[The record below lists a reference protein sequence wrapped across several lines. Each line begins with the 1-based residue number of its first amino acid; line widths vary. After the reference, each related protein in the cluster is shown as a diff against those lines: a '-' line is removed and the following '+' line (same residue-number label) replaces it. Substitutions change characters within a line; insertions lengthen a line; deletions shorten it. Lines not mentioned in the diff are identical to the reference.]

1 MDEENKNV
9 LLGTLDGGT
18 ELMPEPMDS
27 AEDDNVEVALR
38 EFNLRQ
44 LEAKDMGTMCRI
56 ITAIG
61 IKQFKSI
68 LSGDT
73 VKDVMDIAKG
83 RKADGEDKT
92 SDIVSEIIGIHAA
105 IDAVG
110 IIMENYP
117 KAENEIISFMASVS
131 GMKVDEVRK
140 LPFADYGQMI
150 LEIVMKEDFKDFFR
164 HVRAL
169 LRI

>member
-1 MDEENKNV
+1 MTTTEENRNKV
-9 LLGTLDGGT
+9 LAQLDGSEEQSQGT
-18 ELMPEPMDS
+18 
-27 AEDDNVEVALR
+27 VEEEIILR

-61 IKQFKSI
+61 IKQFRSI

-83 RKADGEDKT
+83 GKADGEDKT

-131 GMKVDEVRK
+131 GMKVEEVRK
-140 LPFADYGQMI
+140 LPFADYGQMM

-164 HVRAL
+164 RVRAL

>member
-1 MDEENKNV
+1 MTTTEENRNEV
-9 LLGTLDGGT
+9 LAQLDGSEEQLQGT
-18 ELMPEPMDS
+18 
-27 AEDDNVEVALR
+27 VEEEIILR

-44 LEAKDMGTMCRI
+44 LKAKDMGTMCRI

-61 IKQFKSI
+61 IKQFRSI

-83 RKADGEDKT
+83 GKADGEDKA

-131 GMKVDEVRK
+131 GMKVEEVKK
-140 LPFADYGQMI
+140 LPFADYGQMM

-164 HVRAL
+164 RVRAL